1 MPQFTQA
8 AAAAPGEQMR
18 YFTSFCNQSD
28 RGAIEA
34 GEDLAAAPSAF
45 EGDSTVSKVA
55 AGGQH
60 RKASLDGWPV
70 RRARALPDGR
80 SAADTS
86 PLSGRGRRR
95 GASTLPCGA

>member
-1 MPQFTQA
+1 
-8 AAAAPGEQMR
+8 MR
-18 YFTSFCNQSD
+18 YATSFCNQSD

-70 RRARALPDGR
+70 RRAHFQTAVRQQRHLHFLAGGDAEVPQHFLAERPV
-80 SAADTS
+80 
-86 PLSGRGRRR
+86 LSR
-95 GASTLPCGA
+95 